1 MCLRTVPYGY
11 TVERGRK
18 VIVVNEA
25 ANVENIFERYC
36 AGDTFKQIADSLTE
50 RAVVYSDNDFTWNK
64 NNIARMI
71 DDVRYLGNEE
81 YPRIVSA
88 ELFARAKV
96 CREERSAKKAELSPQ
111 VKLIKD
117 KLVCGRCGGTFSR
130 KNKWKTREKWMCTNG
145 CKCASYLDDQTI
157 IRGVDQIIAR
167 PVVLI
172 ARERNEDGYIPNS
185 DITRMTNDINRMLEQ
200 RTTEFKTV
208 ANSILACAAARFDCC
223 HLGVNDEMTRIILEM
238 YTKATA
244 EDRID
249 GSLISETV
257 DRIIMDED
265 GKITLRIKSGAEI
278 IGGET
283 E

>member
-11 TVERGRK
+11 TVERGQK
-18 VIVVNEA
+18 VIVADEA
-25 ANVENIFERYC
+25 VTVENVFERYC

-50 RAVVYSDNDFTWNK
+50 CTVAYSDNDFTWNK

-71 DDVRYLGNEE
+71 DDARYLGNEE

-111 VKLIKD
+111 VKLIKNR
-117 KLVCGRCGGTFSR
+117 LVCGRCGGAFSR
-130 KNKWKTREKWMCTNG
+130 KNKWRTREKWMCANG
-145 CKCASYLDDQTI
+145 CKCVIYLDDQTI
-157 IRGVDQIIAR
+157 IRGIDRIFAHPSVCAAR
-167 PVVLI
+167 KHDV
-172 ARERNEDGYIPNS
+172 DGYIPNS
-185 DITRMTNDINRMLEQ
+185 DVTRMTNDINRMLEQ

-208 ANSILACAAARFDCC
+208 ANTILECASARFECC
-223 HLGVNDEMTRIILEM
+223 HIGVNDEMTRIILAM
-238 YTKATA
+238 YEKATA
-244 EDRID
+244 EDRLD
-249 GSLISETV
+249 GDLISGTV
-257 DRIIMDED
+257 DRIIMHED

-278 IGGET
+278 IGGEP